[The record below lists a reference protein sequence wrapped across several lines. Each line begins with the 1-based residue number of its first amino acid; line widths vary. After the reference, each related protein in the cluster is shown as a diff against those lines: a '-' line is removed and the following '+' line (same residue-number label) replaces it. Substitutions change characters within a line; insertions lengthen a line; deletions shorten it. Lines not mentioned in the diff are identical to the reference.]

1 MAMQHHHLALL
12 AGRLPCPKQLA
23 LAQCGG
29 QQVGPLVADEGHSV
43 ALLALAD
50 SDDQLIVGL
59 RTGGN
64 VHELAVGPL
73 QGGGREDSAAVAPP
87 TAVMSPPTDLV
98 GHLLILRIPCCDAL
112 RANSKQALESD
123 NMGGEGGEGDR
134 QEGEGGEGGAG
145 EVRSRRVTKH
155 PPRPAFFLYSL
166 RVHEPSRPQH
176 THAHTHTHTHAHTHT
191 RTHTHTHTRTHAHTR
206 TRVVDAFA
214 RVIAVAAQLLLKVDA
229 SDHRTRS
236 LAGWGGPHGWT
247 GGDVLAAEHVLLGGE
262 EAHFVHVSLPPAL

>member
-29 QQVGPLVADEGHSV
+29 QQVCPLVADEGHGV

-98 GHLLILRIPCCDAL
+98 GHLLILRIPCGDAL
-112 RANSKQALESD
+112 RANSKQALESN

-134 QEGEGGEGGAG
+134 REGEGGEGGAG

-155 PPRPAFFLYSL
+155 PPRPAFFLYSY
-166 RVHEPSRPQH
+166 VHMNLHDLS
-176 THAHTHTHTHAHTHT
+176 THTHT
-191 RTHTHTHTRTHAHTR
+191 RTHTHTHTHTR
-206 TRVVDAFA
+206 THTHTCRGCICSRDSCSSTA
-214 RVIAVAAQLLLKVDA
+214 AAQGRRLRPPHTLIGRVGRAAWLD
-229 SDHRTRS
+229 
-236 LAGWGGPHGWT
+236 WGGRTCRGACASWW
-247 GGDVLAAEHVLLGGE
+247 
-262 EAHFVHVSLPPAL
+262 